1 MSNRF
6 DKILNTHYQ
15 GGEKQMAKILIR
27 ATAVAQWTTAA
38 KLITL

>member
-1 MSNRF
+1 MSKLF
-6 DKILNTHYQ
+6 DKTLNTHYQ
-15 GGEKQMAKILIR
+15 EVRNRWQKNTYK

>member
-1 MSNRF
+1 MSKLF
-6 DKILNTHYQ
+6 DKTLNTHYQ
-15 GGEKQMAKILIR
+15 GGEKQMAKNTYK